1 MVPSYSRK
9 WPGDDQDDDGA
20 MKERSLIAP
29 MFAATG
35 AGDRVIKI
43 ETKEQIP
50 KITSGR
56 GPASCENKRYLRVIN
71 ILGQSHYRRF
81 CIRCLVIFA
90 PINDE

>member
-9 WPGDDQDDDGA
+9 WPDDDDYDDDDGA

-29 MFAATG
+29 MFCG
-35 AGDRVIKI
+35 VSDRAIKI

-56 GPASCENKRYLRVIN
+56 GPASCENKRYLRIIN